1 MTMRYE
7 KIDSQLFVS
16 NRERLRALLKSDGR
30 HSSSMVIVHS
40 NDVIPSNADGTL
52 GFRQNNDIFYLTGI
66 DQEESILVLF
76 PDFPDE
82 QFREI
87 LLIRET
93 SEHVKV
99 WEGEKLSKKQASVV
113 SGIQKIVWTSNFDTI
128 LRKLIFEAEQIYLN
142 LNEHDGGDWGFE
154 SRERRF
160 ISEFKHKFPLHKIER
175 LAPLMHQL
183 RVIKQPIEI
192 ELIKKAIEITGK
204 GFVRMA
210 KYLKPNIAEYELEA
224 ELTHEFLM
232 NRSRGHAFAP
242 ILASGRSACVLHYVT
257 NNNFCKNSDVILMD
271 FGAEYANYNADITR
285 CLPINGKFSARQK
298 QVYEAVLRIMKAAIK
313 MLVVGNTMENLRKEV
328 GKIMEFELI
337 ELGLLKADDVE
348 KQSEDAPL
356 YKKYFPHG
364 ISHHLGLDVHDVGSR
379 YEVFKAGMVFTCEPG
394 IYIPEEKL
402 GIRLENDILIT
413 ESGNIDLMAD
423 IPIEIDEVETL
434 MK

>member
-1 MTMRYE
+1 MRYE
-7 KIDSQLFVS
+7 KIDSQLFIS
-16 NRERLRALLKSDGR
+16 NRERLRALLKPK
-30 HSSSMVIVHS
+30 SMVIVHS
-40 NDVIPSNADGTL
+40 NDVIPSNADGIL

-82 QFREI
+82 KFREV
-87 LLIRET
+87 LLVRET
-93 SEHVKV
+93 SEHMKV

-128 LRKLIFEAEQIYLN
+128 LRKLIFEAEQVYLN

-183 RVIKQPIEI
+183 RVIKQPIELD
-192 ELIKKAIEITGK
+192 LIKKAIEITGK
-204 GFVRMA
+204 GFLRMA

-242 ILASGRSACVLHYVT
+242 IVASGESACVLHYVT
-257 NNNFCKNSDVILMD
+257 NNNLCQSGELILMD

-285 CLPINGKFSARQK
+285 CLPVNGKFSARQK
-298 QVYEAVLRIMKAAIK
+298 QVYEAVLRVMKAAKKVLI
-313 MLVVGNTMENLRKEV
+313 VGNTMEKLRKEI

-402 GIRLENDILIT
+402 GVRLENDILIT
-413 ESGNIDLMAD
+413 ESGNEDLMAG
-423 IPIEIDEVETL
+423 IPIEIDEVEGL
-434 MK
+434 MKSKI

>member
-1 MTMRYE
+1 MRYE
-7 KIDSQLFVS
+7 KIDSQLFIS
-16 NRERLRALLKSDGR
+16 NRERLRALLKPA
-30 HSSSMVIVHS
+30 SMVIVHS

-82 QFREI
+82 NFREI
-87 LLIRET
+87 LLVRET
-93 SEHVKV
+93 SEHIKV
-99 WEGEKLSKKQASVV
+99 WEGEKLSKKQASEV
-113 SGIQKIVWTSNFDTI
+113 SGIAKIVWTSNFDAI
-128 LRKLIFEAEQIYLN
+128 LRKLIFEAEQVYLN
-142 LNEHDGGDWGFE
+142 LNEHDGGDWTFE

-183 RVIKQPIEI
+183 RVIKQPIELD
-192 ELIKKAIEITGK
+192 LIKKSIEITGK
-204 GFVRMA
+204 GFARMA

-242 ILASGRSACVLHYVT
+242 ILASGESACVLHYVT
-257 NNNFCKNSDVILMD
+257 NNNLCKDGKLILMD

-285 CLPINGKFSARQK
+285 CLPVNGKFSIRQK
-298 QVYEAVLRIMKAAIK
+298 QVYEAVLRVMKAAK
-313 MLVVGNTMENLRKEV
+313 KLLVVGNTMENLRKEV

-348 KQSEDAPL
+348 KQLEDAPL
-356 YKKYFPHG
+356 YRKYFPHG
-364 ISHHLGLDVHDVGSR
+364 ISHHLGLDVHDVGNR

-413 ESGNIDLMAD
+413 ETGNIDLMAG
-423 IPIEIDEVETL
+423 IPIEVEEVEGL

>member
-1 MTMRYE
+1 MRYE
-7 KIDSQLFVS
+7 KIDSQLFIS
-16 NRERLRALLKSDGR
+16 NRERLRALLKPKSI
-30 HSSSMVIVHS
+30 VIVQS
-40 NDVIPSNADGTL
+40 NDIIPSNADGAL

-82 QFREI
+82 KFREI
-87 LLIRET
+87 LLVRET
-93 SEHVKV
+93 SEHIKV
-99 WEGEKLSKKQASVV
+99 WEGEKLSKQQASEV
-113 SGIQKIVWTSNFDTI
+113 SGIQKIVWTNNFDAT
-128 LRKLIFEAEQIYLN
+128 LRKLVFEADQVYLN
-142 LNEHDGGDWGFE
+142 INEHDGGDWHFE

-192 ELIKKAIEITGK
+192 ELIKKAIEISGK
-204 GFVRMA
+204 GFARLSR
-210 KYLKPNIAEYELEA
+210 YLKPNIAEYELEA

-242 ILASGRSACVLHYVT
+242 ILASGKSACVLHYVT
-257 NNNFCKNSDVILMD
+257 NNNLCNSDEVILMD

-285 CLPINGKFSARQK
+285 CLPVNGEFSARQK
-298 QVYEAVLRIMKAAIK
+298 QVYEAVLRVMKAAK
-313 MLVVGNTMENLRKEV
+313 SMLIVGNTMENLRKEV
-328 GKIMEFELI
+328 GKIMQLELI
-337 ELGLLKADDVE
+337 KLGLLNAHEVD
-348 KQSEDAPL
+348 KQSEDAHL

-413 ESGNIDLMAD
+413 DTGNIDLMAD
-423 IPIEIDEVETL
+423 IPIEIKEVEKL
-434 MK
+434 MKFND

>member
-1 MTMRYE
+1 MRYE
-7 KIDSQLFVS
+7 KIDSQLFIS
-16 NRERLRALLKSDGR
+16 NRERLKGLLKPK
-30 HSSSMVIVHS
+30 SMVIVHS

-76 PDFPDE
+76 PDFPDA

-87 LLIRET
+87 LLVRET
-93 SEHVKV
+93 SEHIKV
-99 WEGEKLSKKQASVV
+99 WEGEKLSKKQASEV
-113 SGIQKIVWTSNFDTI
+113 SGIQKVVWTSNFDTI
-128 LRKLIFEAEQIYLN
+128 LMKLVFEAEYVYLN
-142 LNEHDGGDWGFE
+142 LNEHDGGDWAFE

-160 ISEFKHKFPLHKIER
+160 ISEFKQKFPLHKIER

-183 RVIKQPIEI
+183 RVIKQPIELD
-192 ELIKKAIEITGK
+192 LIIKAIEITGK

-242 ILASGRSACVLHYVT
+242 ILASGESACVLHYVT
-257 NNNFCKNSDVILMD
+257 NNNLCKNGELILMD
-271 FGAEYANYNADITR
+271 FGAEYTNYNADITR
-285 CLPINGKFSARQK
+285 SLPVNGKFSARQK
-298 QVYEAVLRIMKAAIK
+298 QVYEAVLRVMKAAKK
-313 MLVVGNTMENLRKEV
+313 MLIEGNTMENLRKEV
-328 GKIMEFELI
+328 GKIMEIELI

-348 KQSEDAPL
+348 KQSEDAHL

-413 ESGNIDLMAD
+413 ETGNIDLMD
-423 IPIEIDEVETL
+423 RIPIEVEDVEKL
-434 MK
+434 MSDL